1 MLDVRNLNVWYG
13 RTEVLRDVTF
23 AVEEGAIVALLGGN
37 GSGKTTILNTLSGL
51 LGIRGGSITLAGR
64 KLRSEDPEAVV
75 KAGMVQVPQGR
86 EVFSGMTVL
95 ENLRL
100 GAATRRDKKAV
111 RDDLERI
118 FELFPRL
125 REHRSRNAGYL
136 SGGEQQQV
144 AIGRSLMAQPK
155 ILLMDEPSAGLAPK
169 IVEDMEQTIRRLNAQ
184 GLTILLV
191 EQNVGVAARTAK
203 LAHVLQ
209 NGEIVYTG
217 AAAELINNEQVLAS
231 YLGT

>member
-13 RTEVLRDVTF
+13 RTEILRDVTF
-23 AVEEGAIVALLGGN
+23 SVEEGKIVALLGGN

-51 LGIRGGSITLAGR
+51 LPVRGGSISLAGAPIV
-64 KLRSEDPEAVV
+64 SEDPEGVV
-75 KAGMVQVPQGR
+75 RSGMVQVPQGR
-86 EVFSGMTVL
+86 EVFATMTVFD
-95 ENLRL
+95 NLKL
-100 GAATRRDKKAV
+100 GAATRRDKSAV
-111 RDDLERI
+111 REDLDRV
-118 FELFPRL
+118 FEMFPRL
-125 REHRSRNAGYL
+125 HEYRDRHAGFL

-144 AIGRSLMAQPK
+144 AIGRSLMARPK

-191 EQNVGVAARTAK
+191 EQNVGVAARTAT